1 MKNIVSFRDRF
12 IEALKNGKTEEAL
25 EIFEELYQGALT
37 THDRLVDYCNLLL
50 TFVSQK
56 SGEEGVKEA
65 WESVID
71 IFHKKS
77 LRRLEDLTHPQRVDV
92 LLKEHLHHGSEV
104 SIEDYSD
111 RTVISLHTCGSGG
124 RIRAQGRTDL
134 HPGSPIPGGTTR
146 KKYRWAFA
154 QKGIPYYC
162 CHCNII
168 SDLYKHWKAGF
179 KLEIRYGQQ
188 FNAEGKQVGPPCQF
202 ILYKEGAKKK
212 GLEER

>member
-1 MKNIVSFRDRF
+1 MKSIVSFRDQLL
-12 IEALKNGKTEEAL
+12 EALKNGKGEEAL
-25 EIFEELYQGALT
+25 EIFEELHQGYLA

-50 TFVSQK
+50 TFISQK
-56 SGEEGVKEA
+56 LGEEGVKEA

-77 LRRLEDLTHPQRVDV
+77 LGRLDDLTHQQRVDI

-104 SIEDYSD
+104 SVEEHTD
-111 RTVISLHTCGSGG
+111 RTIIFLHACGSGG

-134 HPGSPIPGGTTR
+134 HPGSPVSGGTTR
-146 KKYRWAFA
+146 RSNRWAFS

-162 CHCNII
+162 SHCNII
-168 SDLYKHWKAGF
+168 SNLYKNRKTGF

-188 FNAEGKQVGPPCQF
+188 FDADGKQVGPPCQF
-202 ILYKEGAKKK
+202 ILYKEGAEKK
-212 GLEER
+212 GLEEN